1 MNRIVVL
8 SLALLPIVGLA
19 ATGSAQAGFPR
30 PQPPLAQRIA
40 LADRVVVGKVTKV
53 MPDPVHAFALPK
65 IAGAPRVRYQLAV
78 LRVETTLVGAGDLR
92 EMSIGFVPPRS
103 SRRPADFQWTV
114 GQAGCF
120 FLRSHPDESFL
131 VVQDSG
137 DVMDRA
143 RTKEFDRDLA
153 LVKRGAKL
161 LADPVA
167 GLRAKDAE
175 DRLLTA
181 AMLIFRYRTARYV
194 YRGTPKTEP
203 IDAEENRL
211 ILSILAEAPWTEA
224 DLRAPTGRLRL
235 FLRMGLTDKDGW
247 KSPDSTK
254 EAASAAREW
263 LASNAKAYRI
273 RRYVPEKSDEDKA
286 TPLSR

>member
-1 MNRIVVL
+1 MKRRPASGLVLL
-8 SLALLPIVGLA
+8 SLGGLVLVPPLR
-19 ATGSAQAGFPR
+19 AGFPR
-30 PQPPLAQRIA
+30 PQPPLPQRVV

-53 MPDPVHAFALPK
+53 VPDPVHALALPK
-65 IAGAPRVRYQLAV
+65 IPGAPRVRYQLAV
-78 LRVETTLVGAGDLR
+78 LHVETTLVGARGPR
-92 EMSIGFVPPRS
+92 EIRIGFVPPPS

-114 GQAGCF
+114 GQEGCF

-153 LVKRGAKL
+153 LVKRCAKL
-161 LADPVA
+161 LADPAA

-181 AMLIFRYRTARYV
+181 AMLIFRYRTPQYI
-194 YRGTPKTEP
+194 YRGAPKTEP

-211 ILSILAEAPWTEA
+211 ILSILAESPWTEA
-224 DLRAPTGRLRL
+224 DVRAPTGRLRL

-263 LASNAKAYRI
+263 LASNAKEYRI
-273 RRYVPEKSDEDKA
+273 RRYVPE
-286 TPLSR
+286 